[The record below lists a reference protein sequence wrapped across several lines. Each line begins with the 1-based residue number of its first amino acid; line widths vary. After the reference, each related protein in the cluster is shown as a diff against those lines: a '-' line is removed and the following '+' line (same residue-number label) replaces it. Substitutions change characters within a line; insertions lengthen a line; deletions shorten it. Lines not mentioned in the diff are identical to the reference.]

1 MGASTPWPGARS
13 GTARRRGHPASSWA
27 AVDSAAE
34 YGGFALHSDNV
45 EMLACIDEKRDWLT
59 DDWRL
64 GYVDWRAD
72 PGVFLARAML

>member
-1 MGASTPWPGARS
+1 M
-13 GTARRRGHPASSWA
+13 
-27 AVDSAAE
+27 DSAAE

-59 DDWRL
+59 DGWRL
-64 GYVDWRAD
+64 GYADWRAD